1 MEKFISCD
9 WGTSAFR
16 LQLAEAATQ
25 NMLAQIKTQ
34 QGISATF
41 AAWKNEPAADQFSFY
56 LSILS
61 DNIKMLET
69 QCGQILTDI
78 PLVVS
83 GMASSSIGMMELPYK
98 EVPFKADG
106 SDLLVKNIL
115 PTLHFKHPLLM
126 ISGVCSATDVM
137 RGEETILAGC
147 NAVTEDGKSIFIF
160 PGTHSKHV
168 TVSNGLVTNLKTYMT
183 GEMFDLLVN
192 KSILAASLQKADG
205 SYENEMDFYFKKGV
219 LEGASGNMLSNI
231 FQVRVH
237 QLFHQFDKKQN
248 YHYLSGLLIGTELK
262 DISAKKYASVHLVS
276 SDALGQQYIKAL
288 NATGITDVR
297 YQHADAALVYGQSV
311 ICKQHHSTT
320 KK

>member
-16 LQLAEAATQ
+16 LRLVEAATQ
-25 NMLAQIKTQ
+25 NILAQVKTQ

-41 AAWKNEPAADQFSFY
+41 AAFKNEPAADQFSFY
-56 LSILS
+56 LTILS

-69 QCGQILTDI
+69 QYGKALTDI

-83 GMASSSIGMMELPYK
+83 GMAFSSIGMMELPYK
-98 EVPFKADG
+98 EAPFKADG

-126 ISGVCSATDVM
+126 ISGVCSTTDVM

-147 NAVTEDGKSIFIF
+147 NAGKEDGESIFIF

-168 TVSNGLVTNLKTYMT
+168 IVTNGLVADFKTYMT
-183 GEMFDLLVN
+183 GEMFELLVN
-192 KSILAASLQKADG
+192 KSILAASLQKSDG
-205 SYENEMDFYFKKGV
+205 SYENEMDFYFNKGV
-219 LEGASGNMLSNI
+219 LEGAAGNLLSNI

-237 QLFHQFDKKQN
+237 QLFNQLDKKQN
-248 YHYLSGLLIGTELK
+248 YHYLSGLLIGAELK
-262 DISAKKYASVHLVS
+262 DIPAKKYASVHLVS
-276 SDALGQQYIKAL
+276 SDVLGQQYIKAL
-288 NATGITDVR
+288 HATGITDVQ

-311 ICKQHHSTT
+311 ICKQHHSAT

>member
-16 LQLAEAATQ
+16 LRLVEAATQ
-25 NMLAQIKTQ
+25 NILAEIKTQ
-34 QGISATF
+34 QGIAATF
-41 AAWKNEPAADQFSFY
+41 AAWKNEQDANQFSFY
-56 LSILS
+56 FTILS
-61 DNIKMLET
+61 DSIAMLEK
-69 QCGQILTDI
+69 QYGKALTDI

-98 EVPFKADG
+98 EAPFKADG

-115 PTLHFKHPLLM
+115 PTLHFKHRILM
-126 ISGVCSATDVM
+126 ISGVRSATDAM

-147 NAVTEDGKSIFIF
+147 NATKEDRESIFIF

-168 TVSNGLVTNLKTYMT
+168 IVNNGIVNDFRTYMT

-192 KSILAASLQKADG
+192 KSVLAASLQKADN
-205 SYENEMDFYFKKGV
+205 SYENEMDFYFNKGV
-219 LEGASGNMLSNI
+219 LEGAAGNLLSNI
-231 FQVRVH
+231 FRVRIH
-237 QLFHQFDKKQN
+237 QLFHQLDKKQN
-248 YHYLSGLLIGTELK
+248 YHYLSGLLIGAELK
-262 DISAKKYASVHLVS
+262 DIPAKKYTIVHLVS
-276 SDALGQQYIKAL
+276 SGVLAQQYIKAL
-288 NATGITDVR
+288 HATGSTNVQ